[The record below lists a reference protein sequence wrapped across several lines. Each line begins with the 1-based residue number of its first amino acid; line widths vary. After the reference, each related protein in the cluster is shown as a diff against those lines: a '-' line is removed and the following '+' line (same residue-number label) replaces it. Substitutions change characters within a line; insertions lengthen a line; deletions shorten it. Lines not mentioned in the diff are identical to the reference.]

1 MRLTI
6 GQRVAAGFILS
17 FLLLI
22 AIAVLGWS
30 ALNGAS
36 AAYEQ
41 ALADERNTVL
51 PASRSEAAFERANL
65 GLLRFLL
72 REDDQHVIVHDS
84 ALAFART
91 ELEALRRRVAAPE
104 RDALWQDVLTSLDD
118 YEAESQALIDA
129 ARLDADAEAIELW
142 DQRVRPSVNA
152 TLTTL
157 SRGIEDALARSDAGV
172 SAARES
178 AARSRLLLLIGAI
191 AALILGVISSILLYR
206 AVSGPLNDATAVL
219 ASSASEILAATQQ
232 QASGAA
238 ETSAAVTQT
247 VVTLDE
253 VAQTAEQTA
262 DRAGEISR
270 ASQRAAEES
279 ARAMGELRE
288 QVESIADSILALAE
302 QAQAIGDIISSVN
315 EIAEQ
320 TNLLALN
327 AAVEAARAG
336 QEGRGFA
343 VVAAEVRSLA
353 EQSKKATGDVRRI
366 LGDIQ
371 RATSTAVM
379 TTEQGTKQVTIT
391 SEQVRDTVNATAQ
404 AAAQILAS
412 AGQQAI
418 GMAQIRQAMGQIE
431 EAIQQNATSSSQTQA
446 AAGDL
451 NRMGEN
457 LQRLVGTSGNER
469 KRA

>member
-6 GQRVAAGFILS
+6 GQRVAGGFVVSLI
-17 FLLLI
+17 LLI
-22 AIAVLGWS
+22 AIAALGWS
-30 ALNGAS
+30 ALKGAS
-36 AAYEQ
+36 SAYEQ
-41 ALADERNTVL
+41 ALSEERSTMI
-51 PASRSEAAFERANL
+51 PATRGAAAFDRANL

-72 REDDQHVIVHDS
+72 RSDDQHLFVRDS
-84 ALAFART
+84 AAAVAQA
-91 ELEALRRRVAAPE
+91 ELESLRENASTPELTTMWQRAL
-104 RDALWQDVLTSLDD
+104 DALES
-118 YEAESQALIDA
+118 YERESQALIEGVREDPD
-129 ARLDADAEAIELW
+129 LDAIGFW
-142 DQRVRPSVNA
+142 DERVRPTVNS
-152 TLTTL
+152 TLGALTN
-157 SRGIEDALARSDAGV
+157 GIDAALARGDEGV
-172 SAARES
+172 LAARS
-178 AARSRLLLLIGAI
+178 AAARSRMLLLVGALG
-191 AALILGVISSILLYR
+191 ALLLGILSALVLYR
-206 AVSGPLNDATAVL
+206 AVSGPLREATSVL
-219 ASSASEILAATQQ
+219 ASSANEILAATQQ

-279 ARAMGELRE
+279 ARAMGELRD
-288 QVESIADSILALAE
+288 QVESIADSIMELAE
-302 QAQAIGDIISSVN
+302 QAQAIGEIITSVN

-343 VVAAEVRSLA
+343 VVASEIRTLA
-353 EQSKKATGDVRRI
+353 EQSKKATVDVRRI
-366 LGDIQ
+366 LGEIQ

-379 TTEQGTKQVTIT
+379 STEQGTKQVTLT
-391 SEQVRDTVNATAQ
+391 SDQVRDTVNATAQ

-412 AGQQAI
+412 AGQQSV
-418 GMAQIRQAMGQIE
+418 GMTQIRQAMGQIE

-446 AAGDL
+446 AASDL
-451 NRMGEN
+451 HRMGEN
-457 LQRLVGTSGNER
+457 LQLLVGTGNSAW
-469 KRA
+469 KR